1 MTVKGASIISGV
13 FGFLAG
19 SALTYLY
26 LKSDSKKEENAEVYV
41 PKSERE
47 KIVEPKLETSEIA
60 KDENLDDPT
69 LDYIKAVRGQNNK
82 NTYSQAYNETVEIEK
97 DELDISRPNRPYVID
112 PKQLQELPG
121 YNFFTLKYYDDGYL
135 VDEDGEQIDDPD
147 RVVGSDYMNH
157 FGEYEED
164 EVCIRNDVLES
175 DFMIIHMCVNYIDT
189 I

>member
-1 MTVKGASIISGV
+1 MYNLWAESMQQRLHKQLLLQTI
-13 FGFLAG
+13 F
-19 SALTYLY
+19 
-26 LKSDSKKEENAEVYV
+26 EVYQ
-41 PKSERE
+41 
-47 KIVEPKLETSEIA
+47 
-60 KDENLDDPT
+60 
-69 LDYIKAVRGQNNK
+69 Y
-82 NTYSQAYNETVEIEK
+82 
-97 DELDISRPNRPYVID
+97 
-112 PKQLQELPG
+112 KQLQELPG